1 VLGLKL
7 QSWKIVPEQVLLSRN
22 MAGWGSLIGN
32 SLSATNIH
40 YQVYPEAAQEKIKN
54 LVGYINFDF

>member
-1 VLGLKL
+1 
-7 QSWKIVPEQVLLSRN
+7 VPEQVLLSKN